1 MGKTPHEIVKMLND
15 IVPAK
20 MSRNEFCRQT
30 GINRNSFDRYS
41 AGIGCPTIET
51 MIKMLPF
58 IGNTFEV
65 TISGKVFVVDVKPE
79 RSR

>member
-1 MGKTPHEIVKMLND
+1 MGTTPREIVKLLND
-15 IVPAK
+15 IVPAR

-58 IGNTFEV
+58 IGNTFDV
-65 TISGKVFVVDVKPE
+65 TILGKTFTIEVKPE
-79 RSR
+79 P